1 MAVRNL
7 NHLTGND
14 PHRRSITTQEARLA
28 ADELS
33 EELGQITRRRRGRL
47 DDERSVRQVRPYYP
61 YTRQEMITCG
71 SGSTSLLGGFPC
83 SFCF

>member
-14 PHRRSITTQEARLA
+14 PHRRSTTTQEARLA

-33 EELGQITRRRRGRL
+33 EELGQITRRRRAWTTNDPSAKFARITHTL
-47 DDERSVRQVRPYYP
+47 DRR
-61 YTRQEMITCG
+61 
-71 SGSTSLLGGFPC
+71 
-83 SFCF
+83 